1 MKKQVYHE
9 GYNYVL
15 EYDNNSLIMY
25 KEDTDEWMGD
35 IEYIKVFTVEGNT
48 PKPIVLYRKLVVAAN
63 KLITQANKNW
73 FMFNVTDQKR
83 ADIYERFTRS
93 IKGYSCQRA
102 DNYFYLY
109 RDNYQHFRSLD
120 LTHDPSATHD
130 ILYNLAL
137 RFERVSSIWVRDYAL
152 IDGRVRE
159 LQCNPR
165 YGVEP

>member
-35 IEYIKVFTVEGNT
+35 IEYIKVFTIEGDT
-48 PKPIVLYRKLVVAAN
+48 PRPLTLYRKLVSAAN
-63 KLITQANKNW
+63 KLIAQASSDW

-83 ADIYERFTRS
+83 ADLYERFTKS

-102 DNYFYLY
+102 DKYFYLY
-109 RDNYQHFRSLD
+109 RIQSTWEGYVFLKVTGCYDEASSENIRFVNNAVW
-120 LTHDPSATHD
+120 THVCSDKRRLH
-130 ILYNLAL
+130 
-137 RFERVSSIWVRDYAL
+137 E
-152 IDGRVRE
+152 
-159 LQCNPR
+159 
-165 YGVEP
+165 